1 MHYDRQD
8 ATEQPTKARLK
19 RAREEGQVARSSD
32 LSSSLFS
39 LLAIGFAILWLPTL
53 FESAKD
59 IVAHGILPSSTD
71 PETLLMFAGKTLIQ
85 IMWFPCLVLF
95 LAAVFSGFIQVGG
108 VFAPMAAKFNFNRIH
123 PINGWFR
130 IWGGQGWMQLLF
142 SSCKF
147 CAVVLS
153 AGAVC
158 WVGRNDLLQ
167 LGALP
172 LIESLAITGS
182 VAAKMILASVSSLLL
197 LGVLD
202 VVWQRYQW
210 KTALKM
216 TRQEV
221 ITEHREQEGNADIRK
236 YRRSLFQSQRDNVS
250 VSPSLVL
257 VGTAAAISIRWN
269 PTTMSSP
276 VVLAIFRGHEIEQF
290 VFKSRNKSIPVQ
302 ENHWLCQ
309 QIEQSCDVGMAVPPA
324 LHCYIAIALL
334 TVGRRK
340 IA

>member
-19 RAREEGQVARSSD
+19 RAREEGEVARSSD

-39 LLAIGFAILWLPTL
+39 LVAIGFAILCLPSL

-59 IVAHGILPSSTD
+59 IVAQGILPSSTD
-71 PETLLMFAGKTLIQ
+71 PETLLDLAGKTLMR

-108 VFAPMAAKFNFNRIH
+108 VFAPMAAKFNFSRIA
-123 PINGWFR
+123 PTNGWFR
-130 IWGGQGWMQLLF
+130 IWGGQGWMHLLF
-142 SSCKF
+142 STCKF

-158 WVGRNDLLQ
+158 WIGRNDLLQ
-167 LGALP
+167 LGTLP

-182 VAAKMILASVSSLLL
+182 VAAKMILTSVGSLLL

-202 VVWQRYQW
+202 VVWQRHQW

-221 ITEHREQEGNADIRK
+221 IKEHREQEGNADIRK
-236 YRRSLFQSQRDNVS
+236 YRRSLFQSQHDNVS

-269 PTTMSSP
+269 PTAMSSP
-276 VVLAIFRGHEIEQF
+276 VVLAIFRGHEMEQF
-290 VFKSRNKSIPVQ
+290 VFKSRNKSILVQ

-309 QIEQSCDVGMAVPPA
+309 QIEQNCDVGMAVPPA
-324 LHCYIAIALL
+324 LHSYIAISL